1 MFWDCLFIYIILC
14 EALYIFMDGW
24 YRAGRLTTL
33 SAPRWRWLYYLLS
46 FTWGL
51 PMNVVGGLV
60 ALVLLCFRKKP
71 KRYGWNLCFE
81 LPVNFGLSLGIF
93 FIAPIG
99 GSTHTKNHEH
109 GHSIQN
115 VYFGPFVIGA
125 VNAPSAIRFWI
136 REIQSKRGNKPKTLY
151 DDIWFEGQATQTG
164 NRFINEKGLH

>member
-1 MFWDCLFIYIILC
+1 MFWICLFAYIMLC
-14 EALYIFMDGW
+14 EALYIFMDGS
-24 YRAGRLTTL
+24 YRAGRFTTL
-33 SAPRWRWLYYLLS
+33 PAPRWRWLYYLLS

-51 PMNVVGGLV
+51 PMNIVGGLV

-71 KRYGWNLCFE
+71 KWYGWNLCFE

-115 VYFGPFVIGA
+115 AYFGPFSIGA
-125 VNAPSAIRFWI
+125 VNVPSAVRFWI

-151 DDIWFEGQATQTG
+151 DEIWFEGQATLSGTALIDKL
-164 NRFINEKGLH
+164 NR